1 MTTGNDFLDAVLGA
15 MIGSIIGVT
24 LDAIFVASF
33 KSVICQN
40 SDKK

>member
-15 MIGSIIGVT
+15 MIGSMIGVT
-24 LDAIFVASF
+24 IGAIFVASF
-33 KSVICQN
+33 KSVICHN